1 MRVEF
6 QNLSKQ
12 YESGRNILK
21 PMDFADDVH
30 TLAVI
35 GPSGGGKSTLLRIIG
50 GLIAP
55 TTGKLWVNSEE
66 IEQNESSLQQYRKK
80 IGFVFQQGGLFRHMN
95 AHDNIAIPLEQV
107 HGFSRTEASSRAME
121 LLERFGLKDD
131 WKKKPAALS
140 GGQQQRVAIA
150 RAVASSP
157 KLLLLDEPLSNL
169 DAKLRIDMRAELQ
182 RLHKE
187 LGTTIIYVTHDQ
199 VEALT
204 MSTKIALFKAG
215 ELNQVATPMELYNN
229 PIDLEAADFIGN
241 PRINFISGTAEM
253 KGTDLVVK
261 SELGNHTFPAVQ
273 LTKEQ
278 RPSSGEFEC
287 VLAVRPEQIII
298 SREPVEGALPV
309 TVYASQPAGSE
320 TIVTLKA
327 GEEEFLSKEIGQAHY
342 DIDQQVWAIIDQDKI
357 NVYNKETTRLI
368 KRSV

>member
-150 RAVASSP
+150 RAIAAKP
-157 KLLLLDEPLSNL
+157 GLLLLDEPTSAL
-169 DAKLRIDMRAELQ
+169 DPEYTTEVLDVIQELKEDGLHFIIVTHEMGFARHACDKASFGQPETEQLQ
-182 RLHKE
+182 RF
-187 LGTTIIYVTHDQ
+187 LGK
-199 VEALT
+199 L
-204 MSTKIALFKAG
+204 
-215 ELNQVATPMELYNN
+215 
-229 PIDLEAADFIGN
+229 LEWN
-241 PRINFISGTAEM
+241 
-253 KGTDLVVK
+253 L
-261 SELGNHTFPAVQ
+261 
-273 LTKEQ
+273 
-278 RPSSGEFEC
+278 
-287 VLAVRPEQIII
+287 
-298 SREPVEGALPV
+298 
-309 TVYASQPAGSE
+309 
-320 TIVTLKA
+320 
-327 GEEEFLSKEIGQAHY
+327 
-342 DIDQQVWAIIDQDKI
+342 
-357 NVYNKETTRLI
+357 
-368 KRSV
+368 